1 MFWRAANFKFSQQHK
16 FYLKAIP
23 VSFVVVRFTRFHRK
37 AFSNNSFFQHFTFSF
52 CLLSFLRGRLP
63 VQSVRVPSSSCSS
76 STHFCGRAGDF
87 WPEMQRKLSLNVTT
101 SFRAQQQIDCNKIEP
116 KVTIRGGCFRDKIN
130 TQDSIRPDGHETGIW
145 WERKELVFK
154 FKQTRH

>member
-1 MFWRAANFKFSQQHK
+1 M
-16 FYLKAIP
+16 
-23 VSFVVVRFTRFHRK
+23 
-37 AFSNNSFFQHFTFSF
+37 
-52 CLLSFLRGRLP
+52 
-63 VQSVRVPSSSCSS
+63 QSVRVPSSSCSS

-130 TQDSIRPDGHETGIW
+130 TQDSSRLTLRQSIYQDKKYLGLGT
-145 WERKELVFK
+145 K
-154 FKQTRH
+154 F